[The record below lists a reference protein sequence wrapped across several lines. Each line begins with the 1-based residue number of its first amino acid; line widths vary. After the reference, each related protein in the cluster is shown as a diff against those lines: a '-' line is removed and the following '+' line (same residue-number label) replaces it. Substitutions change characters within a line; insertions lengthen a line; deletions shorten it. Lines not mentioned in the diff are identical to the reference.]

1 MSDGEE
7 LTLRD
12 RVVLLLEN
20 LVMQGFDIQDA
31 STWTEMGLD
40 SLDKI
45 EMMMDMEDEFSIS
58 IPDAGHGI
66 SRQCR
71 GSHRL
76 PRAGYRQESITMTK
90 IQYIHG
96 DLLASTEAVIAHG
109 CNAQGVMRSGVAKA
123 IREKYPQ
130 AYVDYYNAYYA
141 GDYYLRLGDVIET
154 RTPDRTILN
163 IISQQFYGRDPS
175 VVYVSYDAIGRAI
188 KRINELGYHQGRV
201 SYDWSRPCQRKLE
214 HHLIYHRIV
223 RGL

>member
-1 MSDGEE
+1 
-7 LTLRD
+7 
-12 RVVLLLEN
+12 
-20 LVMQGFDIQDA
+20 
-31 STWTEMGLD
+31 
-40 SLDKI
+40 
-45 EMMMDMEDEFSIS
+45 
-58 IPDAGHGI
+58 
-66 SRQCR
+66 
-71 GSHRL
+71 
-76 PRAGYRQESITMTK
+76 MTK

-188 KRINELGYHQGRV
+188 KRINELGYQRV
-201 SYDWSRPCQRKLE
+201 AFPMIGAGLANGNWNTISSIIESYADFDPIVY
-214 HHLIYHRIV
+214 HLNPRS
-223 RGL
+223 